1 MKRSLIICLLIILV
15 SGLPANTKIDSLET
29 LLNKIVGK
37 EKPHILNQLSTA
49 YIRIDSEMSME
60 CGFQALEL
68 AEKENNILE
77 KAKEKY
83 LIDVLK
89 KRKIHFAGR

>member
-1 MKRSLIICLLIILV
+1 MI
-15 SGLPANTKIDSLET
+15 
-29 LLNKIVGK
+29 
-37 EKPHILNQLSTA
+37 
-49 YIRIDSEMSME
+49 ME